1 MTGHP
6 RTAGRH
12 RAGQPPTAV
21 HPRVWDGPAR
31 SEAERLGRAH
41 PGWLV
46 LYGLGSRRFYAIAAW
61 PAPEPVMVDAAT
73 AGDLAERMR
82 QAEAALLLQA
92 PAPAPEPPP
101 PSSRRGRR
109 RTARPYP
116 PEGSAA

>member
-1 MTGHP
+1 MTAQP
-6 RTAGRH
+6 RTPGRH
-12 RAGQPPTAV
+12 RAGQPRAAV

-31 SEAERLGRAH
+31 SEAEQLGQAH

-73 AGDLAERMR
+73 ADDLAELMR
-82 QAEAALLLQA
+82 QAEAALPLQPSPTA
-92 PAPAPEPPP
+92 EPPP
-101 PSSRRGRR
+101 SRRARR

-116 PEGSAA
+116 PESGAA